1 MTKEEKA
8 ILDTIAYAEGTL
20 GVSNN
25 GYDVVVTFK
34 VINGWTD
41 DTKIV
46 HGDGD
51 WLQNVNSTL
60 KSSAAGRYQFLGS
73 TWKSLHGGN
82 NPPMS
87 KANQDAAGI
96 KLVNKRLKQNFTS
109 NESVTISELANRS
122 KFDIFLQ
129 KCAPEWAS
137 LPLTKDIPSKGKKA
151 GNGYY
156 SGQGGKKS
164 AQELYDIFI
173 LALSKY

>member
-1 MTKEEKA
+1 MALNKSEKA
-8 ILDTIAYAEGTL
+8 LLDTIAYAEGTL

-25 GYDVVVTFK
+25 GYDVVVSFK
-34 VINGWTD
+34 LIIGWTENTD
-41 DTKIV
+41 IK

-51 WLQNVNSTL
+51 WYQSSAKST
-60 KSSAAGRYQFLGS
+60 AAGRYQFLGS
-73 TWKSLHGGN
+73 TWKSLHGGK

-87 KANQDAAGI
+87 KDNQDAAGI
-96 KLVNKRLKQNFTS
+96 YLLNKRLKSTATDS
-109 NESVTISELANRS
+109 RPVTIPELTNRS

-156 SGQGGKKS
+156 SGKGGSKS
-164 AQELYDIFI
+164 AQELYDVFM
-173 LALSKY
+173 LAYSKY